1 MRRFLAI
8 LLLLAPLRAHTQSL
22 VTIVPNECVWHAG
35 DNPAWADP
43 SFNDSA
49 WPSLDRT
56 PPPHESLWIRCHADL
71 SALRGLSHPAIMVTA
86 AAAQQVFIGGH
97 VIGAL
102 GNLRTGFFSGTTAN
116 PWPVPASLASS
127 SSLVAIHLIRRS
139 NFQWEIQQFQVGAR
153 ESLIG
158 LRDTRTLAAAR
169 ATAPMALCF
178 IIIGVIALTLFGFW
192 LSDRSRIDLLLLS
205 LIFVCLTVIRLAT
218 FAGSLSN
225 SVPISL
231 LWIRTPN
238 DLAQELLVP
247 LTVLFFFRLAGRR
260 IPPVILFLTGLGMIF
275 TLAIALADLA
285 SPRLALRTLA
295 IVFGNPVFPAV
306 VVLAAANEILAASL
320 AFLPL
325 RRLNPRVR
333 AVGLICLAW
342 VATDCV
348 WYAIEAESRIPTL
361 PHLFSRWYPF
371 LAECHGFVLLAV
383 AVALVALL
391 LRDQR
396 RVADERATLAG
407 EMQAAR
413 EIQRVLIPS
422 AFDIVPG
429 LCIQAV
435 FVPAREVGGDFYR
448 CRILHDGAQRIVLGD
463 VSGKGTAAAM
473 TASLLLGALEGHDAD
488 SPSALLAHLSRA
500 LRASG
505 AGGFATCLCVDINPS
520 GRLRLANAGHLPP
533 YHNGSEI
540 EMPGS
545 LPLGVFLEA
554 EYAEIS
560 LALNPGD
567 SLTFLV
573 PTILPHIQG
582 LRIEAAYVPAA
593 EVGGDF
599 YQVFPE
605 LGGSALIVV
614 GDVSGKG
621 LKAAMKGTL
630 VLGAIRTLA
639 QESLSPAQ
647 ILERVNLLL
656 AGSSDGGFVT
666 CLCSRLDPDGTLT
679 LANAGHLAPYRNGEE
694 IPLDSVLPLGVAPD
708 TACTESTV
716 HLAPNDSLT
725 FLSDGVVE
733 AQSLSGEL
741 FGFDRTR
748 SISTQPAEHIA
759 RAASTFGQQ
768 DDITVLT
775 LTFAPAEVAHA

>member
-1 MRRFLAI
+1 MRRVAWLSA
-8 LLLLAPLRAHTQSL
+8 L
-22 VTIVPNECVWHAG
+22 VPIYLGAALSAQNPAQPITIPPAACVWHSG
-35 DNPAWADP
+35 DSPAWADP
-43 SFNDSA
+43 SFNDDA
-49 WPSLDRT
+49 WPSLDRPA
-56 PPPHESLWIRCHADL
+56 PPQESLWIRCRTDL
-71 SALRGLSHPAIMVTA
+71 SALRGLPDPAIMVTA
-86 AAAQQVFIGGH
+86 AAAQEVFIGGH
-97 VIGAL
+97 RAGTL

-116 PWPVPASLASS
+116 AWPFPASLASS
-127 SSLVAIHLIRRS
+127 SSLIAIHLVRRS
-139 NFQWEIQQFQVGAR
+139 NFEWKILRLQAGAR
-153 ESLIG
+153 GSLIG
-158 LRDTRTLAAAR
+158 LRDTQTLAAAR
-169 ATAPMALCF
+169 STAPMALCF
-178 IIIGVIALTLFGFW
+178 IIIGVIALALFGFW

-205 LIFVCLTVIRLAT
+205 LIFVCLTVIRLAG

-231 LWIRTPN
+231 FWIRTPN

-260 IPPVILFLTGLGMIF
+260 IPPLILFLTGLGILF
-275 TLAIALADLA
+275 TLVIGLADLA

-295 IVFGNPVFPAV
+295 IVFGNPVFPTV
-306 VVLAAANEILAASL
+306 VVLAAVNEILAASL

-333 AVGLICLAW
+333 ALGLICLAW

-348 WYAIEAESRIPTL
+348 WYAIEAESGIPTL

-413 EIQRVLIPS
+413 EIQTVLIP
-422 AFDIVPG
+422 AALDTAPG
-429 LCIQAV
+429 LRIEAV

-448 CRILHDGAQRIVLGD
+448 CRILQDGTQRIVLGD

-473 TASLLLGALEGHDAD
+473 TASLLLGALEGHGAD

-505 AGGFATCLCVDINPS
+505 AGGFATCLCADINQS
-520 GRLRLANAGHLPP
+520 GRFRLANAGHLPP
-533 YHNGSEI
+533 YRNGSEI

-545 LPLGVFLEA
+545 LPLGLTPEA

-560 LALNPGD
+560 LALSPGD
-567 SLTFLV
+567 T
-573 PTILPHIQG
+573 
-582 LRIEAAYVPAA
+582 
-593 EVGGDF
+593 
-599 YQVFPE
+599 
-605 LGGSALIVV
+605 
-614 GDVSGKG
+614 
-621 LKAAMKGTL
+621 
-630 VLGAIRTLA
+630 
-639 QESLSPAQ
+639 
-647 ILERVNLLL
+647 
-656 AGSSDGGFVT
+656 
-666 CLCSRLDPDGTLT
+666 
-679 LANAGHLAPYRNGEE
+679 
-694 IPLDSVLPLGVAPD
+694 
-708 TACTESTV
+708 
-716 HLAPNDSLT
+716 LT

-733 AQSLSGEL
+733 AQGPTGEL

-748 SISTQPAEHIA
+748 AISTQSAEEIA
-759 RAASTFGQQ
+759 RAAQAHGQQ

-775 LTFAPAEVAHA
+775 LTFAPAEVLHA